1 MESAVF
7 DGFLLQ
13 TISLTIVAVLAF
25 LFNARLQ
32 KRLLREQNK
41 NKLLDDLLMSLDEQ
55 SNFYGR
61 YWDPQNLRD
70 SGMKTNDT
78 MRLTR
83 FYTML
88 SLAGEKYQLY
98 GKNEMY
104 RQCRV
109 FIRAC
114 TDNFGFSA
122 DKDDIRVRQIHVV
135 ANELSAMLL
144 ENKS

>member
-1 MESAVF
+1 MF

-61 YWDPQNLRD
+61 YWDPQNLRN

-83 FYTML
+83 FYAML

-135 ANELSAMLL
+135 ANELSVMLL